1 MPELPEV
8 ETVRAGLAPALT
20 NATVTAIDVLDA
32 RSFKRHIG
40 GVEDFIATMVGS
52 KILAVVRRGKFLWMP
67 LEMPNGRNTGH
78 KLAMVG
84 HLGMSGQMLLRTPG
98 FAEDKLTRVVIH
110 AISEN
115 GEKVEMRFI
124 DQRLFGSLAIDD
136 LVPTPDGLPGGF
148 SNGLGVDASGEA
160 TWWRNLIPAS
170 AAHIMRDPL
179 DQDFDEKFVL
189 AKFKKKSSGIKRV
202 LLDQQTLSGIGNIY
216 ADEALWRS
224 QLHYD
229 QPAASLS
236 TPKAKELLQH
246 VREILAKAV
255 TEGGT
260 SFDEQYKNVNG
271 ESGYF
276 AVSLNAYGMTGMPC
290 KRCGTQIK
298 RENWMNRGSH
308 FCPKCQKL
316 NG

>member
-20 NATVTAIDVLDA
+20 NATVTAVDVLDA
-32 RSFKRHIG
+32 RAFKRHIG
-40 GVEDFIATMVGS
+40 GVDDFIATLVGS

-67 LEMPNGRNTGH
+67 LELPAGRSTGH
-78 KLAMVG
+78 QLALVG

-98 FAEDKLTRVVIH
+98 FTDDKLTRVIIH
-110 AISEN
+110 AISED

-124 DQRLFGSLAIDD
+124 DQRLFGSLAIDE
-136 LVPTPDGLPGGF
+136 LVQTSDGRPGGF
-148 SNGLGVDASGEA
+148 GNGMGVTPAGES

-179 DQDFDEKFVL
+179 DEDFNEKFVL
-189 AKFKKKSSGIKRV
+189 DMFKKKNSGIKRV

-229 QPAASLS
+229 QPASSL
-236 TPKAKELLQH
+236 TGPKAKELLQH

-276 AVSLNAYGMTGMPC
+276 AVSLNAYGMTGFPC

-308 FCPKCQKL
+308 FCPTCQKL
-316 NG
+316 KG

>member
-20 NATVTAIDVLDA
+20 NAVVTAVDVLDA
-32 RSFKRHIG
+32 RSFKRHPG
-40 GVEDFIATMVGS
+40 GVEDFKATIIGS

-67 LEMPNGRNTGH
+67 LELPANGSGDY

-98 FAEDKLTRVVIH
+98 FADDKLTRVIIQ
-110 AISEN
+110 ARTADGQI
-115 GEKVEMRFI
+115 VEMRFV
-124 DQRLFGSLAIDD
+124 DQRLFGSLAIDE
-136 LVPTPDGLPGGF
+136 LVPTKDGLPGGF
-148 SNGLGVDASGEA
+148 SNGIGETA
-160 TWWRNLIPAS
+160 TGQTAWWLNLIPAS
-170 AAHIMRDPL
+170 AAHITRDPL
-179 DQDFDEKFVL
+179 DVNFDEKAVL
-189 AKFKKKSSGIKRV
+189 TRFKKKNSGIKRV

-216 ADEALWRS
+216 ADESLWRS

-236 TPKAKELLQH
+236 TAKAKELLEH

-255 TEGGT
+255 SEGGT

-290 KRCGTQIK
+290 KRCGTEIK

-316 NG
+316 KI

>member
-20 NATVTAIDVLDA
+20 NAVVTAVDVLDA
-32 RSFKRHIG
+32 RSFKRHPG
-40 GVEDFIATMVGS
+40 GVEDFKATIIGS

-67 LEMPNGRNTGH
+67 LELPANRSGDY

-98 FAEDKLTRVVIH
+98 FADDKLTRVIIQ
-110 AISEN
+110 ARTAD
-115 GEKVEMRFI
+115 GQMVEMRFV
-124 DQRLFGSLAIDD
+124 DQRLFGSLAIDE
-136 LVPTPDGLPGGF
+136 LVPTKDGLPGGF
-148 SNGLGVDASGEA
+148 SNGIGETA
-160 TWWRNLIPAS
+160 TGQSAWWLNLIPAS
-170 AAHIMRDPL
+170 AAHLTRDPL
-179 DQDFDEKFVL
+179 DVNFDEKAVL
-189 AKFKKKSSGIKRV
+189 TRFKTKNSGIKRV

-216 ADEALWRS
+216 ADESLWRS

-229 QPAASLS
+229 QPAASIS
-236 TPKAKELLQH
+236 TAKAKELLEH

-290 KRCGTQIK
+290 KRCGTEIK

-316 NG
+316 KF